1 MKVNKHVWMPI
12 LAKKSKTPL
21 NTQKKQQPTENQKNR
36 LLNIRMSA
44 KGGPVLHL
52 AWKGASHCIR
62 ENSHWNLACLCWT
75 NTNVMVKLTFGLYFL
90 KR

>member
-21 NTQKKQQPTENQKNR
+21 KTQKKQQPTENQKNR

-52 AWKGASHCIR
+52 A
-62 ENSHWNLACLCWT
+62 
-75 NTNVMVKLTFGLYFL
+75 
-90 KR
+90 